1 MTDIRDVR
9 TSSGQGSILR
19 TPIVPYLR
27 GSEDMAKALKDI
39 EANARDVASIL
50 DILLTFT
57 QYGASAPV
65 IAMAKHDQG
74 HTITQGKLVHL
85 NGANVCELAVNSD
98 PNLYA
103 THVVYQVLAS
113 GRVALYSFGSA
124 SVKCINLQNSEE
136 TNLWLSSYAGFAT
149 DVEPTGDGVVVQRI
163 GTKMDGQD
171 TRSGLVYTAFH
182 PEFYPTAEGGGGPE
196 PEPFNLIVADGVG
209 SVPNV
214 NLIYFDGA
222 TVQAGNSG
230 EAIVTIE
237 GGGVVP
243 VEATAGEAGIEEGM
257 LVHVDSWGVAWKAD
271 ANHAI
276 RFATHYVSEVVGDVV
291 YAVCLVNDAFVLVDD
306 EDANNHTN
314 VLYLSDKVAGY
325 ASPNPPDY
333 DAGYEGGTDFKVWQ
347 KVGVAYGSRQMPEE
361 KVVASINIEQAVM
374 L

>member
-50 DILLTFT
+50 DILLAFT

-149 DVEPTGDGVVVQRI
+149 DVEPSGEGVVVQRI

-171 TRSGLVYTAFH
+171 TRSGLVYTSFH
-182 PEFYPTAEGGGGPE
+182 PEFYPTGGGGGG
-196 PEPFNLIVADGVG
+196 FNLTVADSEDSFSGVNRIQF
-209 SVPNV
+209 V
-214 NLIYFDGA
+214 GA
-222 TVQAGNSG
+222 DVELSGGSG
-230 EAIVTIE
+230 EVSVTIE
-237 GGGVVP
+237 GGDAAIDAPVGLGESGVVP
-243 VEATAGEAGIEEGM
+243 GM
-257 LVHVDSWGVAWKAD
+257 LVHVDSLGFAWRAD
-271 ANHAI
+271 GGSAI
-276 RFATHYVSEVVGDVV
+276 RFATHYVESMTDDVAHCKSVGNGVSLLMDNV
-291 YAVCLVNDAFVLVDD
+291 DASD
-306 EDANNHTN
+306 HTN
-314 VLYLSDKVAGY
+314 VLYLSDQTAGY

-333 DAGYEGGTDFKVWQ
+333 DGGYAGGADFKVWQ
-347 KVGVAYGSRQMPEE
+347 KVGTMTSGRDGVTG
-361 KVVASINIEQAVM
+361 KVGASVIIEQAVM